1 MFSFVSMSVG
11 PLQCLLLIFEFAVKC
26 FVIQLFPYSLLYS
39 SRPSLVQS
47 VKILHIASFST
58 SLLLALILWLLM
70 LHNEL
75 LPVQKTALLI
85 EIPVLDGLISPRSL
99 LVLFVECEPALY
111 KDEFDLP
118 DLLLAIL
125 FHTFYRNLFA
135 ASLHY
140 TLFHT
145 YPIR

>member
-11 PLQCLLLIFEFAVKC
+11 PLRCLLLIFEFAVKC

-47 VKILHIASFST
+47 VKILHIASFSI

-85 EIPVLDGLISPRSL
+85 AIPVLDGFFFPRVL
-99 LVLFVECEPALY
+99 LVLFVECDPSPH
-111 KDEFDLP
+111 KDVFYLT
-118 DLLLAIL
+118 DLLLASL
-125 FHTFYRNLFA
+125 FHTLYRNLFA
-135 ASLHY
+135 ASLQY
-140 TLFHT
+140 NLFHT